1 MRRTPVVDLG
11 PVPNPLP
18 KLLTGEDLTSDES
31 QHLFERLVL
40 GKLEPAEIAGMLI
53 ALRMKGETAEEMI
66 GAAHALSA
74 AALPFE
80 RPDYL
85 FADCCGTGG
94 DGSGLINVS
103 TAAAFVA
110 AACGLPIAKHGNR
123 SVSSKCGSADVLEQM
138 GAKIDV
144 DPVTARRMLDET
156 GFCFLFAPAYHPGMK
171 HAALVRRQLSVRT
184 VMNLLGPCINP
195 ARPPVQLLGVADP
208 KMLRRIAQTLHAVG
222 VREALVVHGSGLDE
236 VALHGET
243 RAIRLSDGV
252 MTEIGLTP
260 EDAGV
265 ERAPLSVV
273 TGGDASENA
282 VRLKLLLAGQGTRAE
297 NDIVAL
303 NAGALLMTAGK
314 ASDLREGTDAARDAL
329 LGGPRRGGARCLCRG
344 QQWLMSWRGSSRAS
358 GAKSRRGWT
367 GRSRPSRPRAA
378 CARRWRGRA
387 RASSWRSSAPRP
399 RGIAARSASRRR
411 SRPMRPSPTRS
422 AC

>member
-1 MRRTPVVDLG
+1 MPSSAALATAPSFAAPLVDLG

-18 KLLTGEDLTSDES
+18 KLLAGEDLPSEDS

-74 AALPFE
+74 AALPFD

-123 SVSSKCGSADVLEQM
+123 SVSSKCGSADVLEAL
-138 GAKIDV
+138 GARIDV
-144 DPVTARRMLDET
+144 APDAARKMLDRT

-208 KMLRRIAQTLHAVG
+208 RMLRRIAQTLAAVG
-222 VREALVVHGSGLDE
+222 VCEALIVHGSGLDE

-243 RAIRLSDGV
+243 RAIRLSNGA
-252 MTEIGLTP
+252 MTELELTP
-260 EDAGV
+260 EDAGL
-265 ERAPLSVV
+265 ERAPLITV
-273 TGGDASENA
+273 TGGDADENA
-282 VRLKLLLAGQGTRAE
+282 VRLRLLLAGQGSRAE

-303 NAGALLMTAGK
+303 NAGALLLTAGK
-314 ASDLREGTDAARDAL
+314 GATLREAVGIATEAL
-329 LGGPRRGGARCLCRG
+329 LSGKAGAVLDAYIE
-344 QQWLMSWRGSSRAS
+344 AS
-358 GAKSRRGWT
+358 NG
-367 GRSRPSRPRAA
+367 
-378 CARRWRGRA
+378 
-387 RASSWRSSAPRP
+387 
-399 RGIAARSASRRR
+399 
-411 SRPMRPSPTRS
+411 
-422 AC
+422 